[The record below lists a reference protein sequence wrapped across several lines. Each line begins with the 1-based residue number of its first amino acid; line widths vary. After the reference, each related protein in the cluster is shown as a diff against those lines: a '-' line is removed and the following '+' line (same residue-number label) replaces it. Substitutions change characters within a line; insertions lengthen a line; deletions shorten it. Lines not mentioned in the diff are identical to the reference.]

1 MITNRR
7 DIQLASRAASV
18 AYEAKREWISRTHDS
33 IGLTVD
39 VLLVNDHKQVRG
51 FIASDEKSVLI
62 SISGTE
68 SAHDVLADASIK
80 LDEAWLCDTKVRVH
94 YGFLKEADSVMDEI
108 DAWFKTHGHS
118 GEKRDFLVTGHSLGG
133 AVATLVAL
141 RLFEYIG
148 YTPRVI
154 TFGAPRVGC
163 RKLKKLFNL
172 RVPDALRF
180 VHDYDIIPWMPTWP
194 FKHLGNVVHLDDR
207 GNKIGQARRLLFWIR
222 SCYNAIFSVVT
233 GRALTDHYMDGY
245 RRVVSVFAGG

>member
-1 MITNRR
+1 MLTNRR
-7 DIQLASRAASV
+7 DIQLASRAASA
-18 AYEAKREWISRTHDS
+18 AYEAREEWVGKPQEN

-39 VLLVNDHKQVRG
+39 TLLVNDNEQVRG

-62 SISGTE
+62 AISGTE

-94 YGFLKEADSVMDEI
+94 EGFLKESDSVMDEI
-108 DAWFKTHGHS
+108 DAWFKNHGHS
-118 GEKRDFLVTGHSLGG
+118 DEQREFLVTGHSLGG

-141 RLFEYIG
+141 KLFEYIG

-154 TFGAPRVGC
+154 TFGSPRVGC
-163 RKLKKLFNL
+163 RKLKKIFNL
-172 RVPDALRF
+172 KVPDALRF
-180 VHDYDIIPWMPTWP
+180 VHDHDIVPWMPTWP
-194 FKHLGNVVHLDDR
+194 YKHLGNLIHLDDR
-207 GNKIGQARRLLFWIR
+207 GNRIGHARRLVFWLC
-222 SCYNAIFSVVT
+222 SFYKTVFSVVT